1 MAIAPARVPAWR
13 GNGQVAIVVP
23 SFGVRDRPGFA
34 LPVRV
39 SRGVDVQNRTPALYP
54 DTGCSLSRA

>member
-1 MAIAPARVPAWR
+1 MPAWR

-34 LPVRV
+34 LPVHV